1 MADLAFV
8 DTHVH
13 FWDLQNPD
21 THYSWLQP
29 GWIHP
34 ILGDIEAMKVP
45 LYGGE
50 AYAADVAGANVTKAV
65 HIQAALGSED
75 PVAET
80 IWLQRQHEQTG
91 WPHAIIGDARL
102 NAPDIDEV
110 LDRHAE
116 ASPTLFRGIRDFGE
130 GDYLRD
136 PDWQRGFA
144 RLGERGLVYDLDC
157 YWENM
162 HKARDLAN
170 RHPETVL
177 ILDHAGFPL
186 ERTDEYFANWKQGI
200 STLAEAP
207 SAVCKISGL
216 AMGDNDWTVDSI
228 RPWFE
233 HCVEAF
239 GIERC
244 FLGTNWPV
252 DKLYSDYATVI
263 DAYAEIA
270 SQYTADEQ
278 VALFSANAERIYR
291 I

>member
-1 MADLAFV
+1 MAELPLV

-13 FWDLQNPD
+13 FWDLQHPK

-45 LYGGE
+45 LYGGGQ
-50 AYAADVAGANVTKAV
+50 YADDVAGANVTKCV
-65 HIQAALGSED
+65 HVQAALGSED
-75 PVAET
+75 PVDET
-80 IWLQRQHEQTG
+80 VWLQEQAEATG
-91 WPHAIIGDARL
+91 WPHAIVADARL
-102 NAPDIDEV
+102 AADDLDAV

-116 ASPTLFRGIRDFGE
+116 ASPLLRGIRDFGE

-136 PDWQRGFA
+136 PAWQRGYA
-144 RLGERGLVYDLDC
+144 KLGARGLVCDLDC
-157 YWENM
+157 FWENM
-162 HKARDLAN
+162 GKARDLAN
-170 RHPETVL
+170 LHPETVL
-177 ILDHAGFPL
+177 VLDHAGFPL
-186 ERTDEYFANWKQGI
+186 ERTDAYFANWKQGI
-200 STLAEAP
+200 STLAEAE

-216 AMGDNDWTVDSI
+216 GMGDFEWTVESI

-239 GIERC
+239 GAGRC

-252 DKLYSDYATVI
+252 DKLFSDFATVA

-278 VALFSANAERIYR
+278 VALFSGNAERIYR

>member
-13 FWDLQNPD
+13 FWDLQYPR

-29 GWIHP
+29 GWVHP
-34 ILGDIEAMKVP
+34 ILGDIEAIKVP
-45 LYGGE
+45 VYSGE
-50 AYAADVAGANVTKAV
+50 QYAADVAGANVTKAV
-65 HIQAALGSED
+65 HVQAALGTED
-75 PVAET
+75 PVQET
-80 IWLQRQHEQTG
+80 ILLQEQAVQTG
-91 WPHAIIGDARL
+91 WPHAIVADAKL

-110 LDRHAE
+110 LDRHLE
-116 ASPTLFRGIRDFGE
+116 ASTLVRGIRDFGE

-136 PDWQRGFA
+136 PAWQRGFA
-144 RLGERGLVYDLDC
+144 KLGERGLVYDLDC
-157 YWENM
+157 FWENM

-170 RHPETVL
+170 LHPETVL

-216 AMGDNDWTVDSI
+216 AMCDNDWTVDSI

-252 DKLYSDYATVI
+252 DKLYSDFATVV
-263 DAYAEIA
+263 DAYAEIV
-270 SQYTADEQ
+270 SQYSRDEQ
-278 VALFSANAERIYR
+278 VALFSANAERIYK